1 MEIITTIAALRA
13 RLRSENSIALVPTMG
28 NLHAGHLSLVQLAQ
42 QHAVCTVVSIFVNRL
57 QFLPHEDFDHYPRT
71 VAEDC
76 QRLQEAGVDVV
87 FLPEENTLYPVAQE
101 FRLSLPAMADTLEG
115 AFRPGFFNGVTTVVL
130 KLFNIVQPQIAVF
143 GKKDY
148 QQLQLIRQM
157 IEQLNLPIEIIAGDT
172 IRAEDGLALS
182 SRNKYLNPTERR
194 EANCLATVLLQSKE
208 SIANGARDF
217 GLLQQQALQILTA
230 HGWQPDYIAIC
241 NQRTLSP
248 AARDDSQLVI
258 LGAARLGQTRL
269 IDNAELDLSA
279 MK

>member
-13 RLRSENSIALVPTMG
+13 RLQSEKSIALVPTMG

-42 QHAVCTVVSIFVNRL
+42 QNAACTVVSIFVNRL
-57 QFLPHEDFDHYPRT
+57 QFLPHEDFDCYPRT
-71 VAEDC
+71 TAKDC
-76 QRLQEAGVDVV
+76 QLLQETGADIV

-115 AFRPGFFNGVTTVVL
+115 AFRPGFFNGVMTVVL

-148 QQLQLIRQM
+148 QQLQLILQM
-157 IEQLNLPIEIIAGDT
+157 VEQLNLPIEIIAGET

-182 SRNKYLNPTERR
+182 SRNKYLDPAERR
-194 EANCLATVLLQSKE
+194 EANLLAAVLLQTSE
-208 SIANGARDF
+208 SIAHGARDF

-230 HGWQPDYIAIC
+230 HGWQFDYIAIC
-241 NQRTLSP
+241 NQRTLSS
-248 AARDDSQLVI
+248 AACDDSELVI

-269 IDNAELDLSA
+269 IDNTELDLPTA
-279 MK
+279 K